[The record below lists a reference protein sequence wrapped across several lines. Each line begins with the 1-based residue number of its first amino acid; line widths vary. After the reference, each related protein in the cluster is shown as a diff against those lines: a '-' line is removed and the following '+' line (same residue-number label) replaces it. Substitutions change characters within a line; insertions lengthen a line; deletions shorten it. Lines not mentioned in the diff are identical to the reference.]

1 LCEVNLFKG
10 KFQVFTEKTKKAS
23 PKPPTKN
30 RLRNIALYYL
40 ERFESS
46 KENLRK
52 VLYRR
57 IDKYVFINKEY
68 NPKQAYLWADEVV
81 KECLEQNFVN
91 DERFADFKINDYLT
105 AGKSK
110 RYIEQ
115 KLKQKGIDEA
125 IVSQFFENSSYS
137 ELNTALQ
144 FAKKKKIGCFREND
158 DDKKANRQ
166 KDLATLVRAGFD
178 YDVAKTVLESE
189 NQPAT

>member
-10 KFQVFTEKTKKAS
+10 KFQVFTEKTKKS
-23 PKPPTKN
+23 PPKPPTKN

-46 KENLRK
+46 EENLRK

-91 DERFADFKINDYLT
+91 DERFADFKINDYLR

-115 KLKQKGIDEA
+115 KLKQKGIDDA
-125 IVSQFFENSSYS
+125 IISHFFENSSYS

-178 YDVAKTVLESE
+178 YDVAKAVLESE
-189 NQPAT
+189 D